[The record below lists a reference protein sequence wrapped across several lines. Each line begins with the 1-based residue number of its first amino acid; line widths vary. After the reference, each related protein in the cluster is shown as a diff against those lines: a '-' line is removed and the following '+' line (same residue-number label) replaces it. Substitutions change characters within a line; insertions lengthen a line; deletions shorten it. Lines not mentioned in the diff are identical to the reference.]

1 MIHKGY
7 SLSIPTSAN
16 QRLSVSNERTT
27 FKRTNQRNQPEWHP
41 LLPALRMELSPWI
54 RAVITLLITL

>member
-16 QRLSVSNERTT
+16 QRLSVPNE
-27 FKRTNQRNQPEWHP
+27 QPEWHP
-41 LLPALRMELSPWI
+41 LLPALRTEPSPST
-54 RAVITLLITL
+54 RVEITLWTTL